1 LVKFYKGLVFSVF
14 NIKII
19 EYSENDKYSTKNNKS
34 EEVKVFLATKNHIS
48 ASTISISI
56 LMETATIRCIV
67 WLAGSFFNPLLKIYR
82 DKRTM
87 AEKLSVNMTIS
98 LKRRATSVK
107 LTSRYPAG
115 RRIRSRSRSPIVY
128 FLKIT
133 GKNDHLIKSLIA
145 V

>member
-1 LVKFYKGLVFSVF
+1 MF
-14 NIKII
+14 NIEII
-19 EYSENDKYSTKNNKS
+19 EYRENAKYSTKNDKS

-67 WLAGSFFNPLLKIYR
+67 WLAGSLFNPLLKIYS
-82 DKRTM
+82 DKRTI
-87 AEKLSVNMTIS
+87 EVKQSVSMVIS
-98 LKRRATSVK
+98 LKRRATLVNV
-107 LTSRYPAG
+107 TSRYPPV
-115 RRIRSRSRSPIVY
+115 RRIRSRSRSPIEY